1 MKKIYT
7 FLFTLSLA
15 FATSQTIAQCNIT
28 VGMDSTN
35 VSCFNGS
42 DGTVTGLASGG
53 VAPYSYFLGSASS
66 SYCGVT
72 SNCGG
77 GDYITGV
84 TLDTIQNLNTFCNG
98 YTFYNSQLAVLAS
111 GQSETLSISVN
122 NNSNNL
128 YLTAWIDWNND
139 GSFAGAGEKIA
150 LALGDSATNQYS
162 TILNV
167 PQNLPGGVI
176 RMRIQVSSG
185 SQAHPCSSNFTGE
198 TEDYQLA
205 ITASNN
211 VFTGLAAGN
220 YSLFVIDG
228 AGCQASRAFVITQP
242 TQLNTSVMAIQVPNC
257 NQNNGALMAVTS
269 GGTPF
274 SNNTP
279 YTLNWSNGSSSD
291 TISSIG
297 KGVYTVTITDS
308 LGCSVSKSFNLI
320 DNSGLDVETNLISD
334 VSCNGLADGEASAF
348 LGGINSLIIPFSYQ
362 WSNGQ
367 LGNNL
372 TNVPAGLYTVTVT
385 DVLGC
390 TDSDTIRISEPPV
403 LQNTVLSTVDLRCFE
418 ANDGVVEV
426 DPDGGDSTSYTLIYS
441 NRNHCTITGP
451 SCQYERIE
459 TVTFAGLSHTTD
471 TCTGGYG
478 DYSETVAP
486 FQVFPG
492 NFYTLQL
499 NIDALVNE
507 YLTVWIDWNNNGDF
521 DDASEEYIFASGSS
535 STFYSQSIFVPSISQ
550 NTTVKMRVALRF
562 GTAPLNCGTWA
573 FGDVKDYSI
582 NIGNPSTV
590 YGNLP
595 AGNYGAVVMD
605 GNGCFAS
612 DNFTITQPN
621 EIESTVTALNEVSCF
636 GGEDGSIQL
645 AVTGG
650 TSPYVLEWS
659 DGTIGNSVSGLASG
673 FYDVTITDNNG
684 CTEVFDTL
692 VTEPT
697 LLQTSSFEED
707 LLCAGAG
714 SGNIEVFAFGGTAPY
729 SYNWSN
735 GDADSVAND
744 LSAGNYIVTI
754 SDNNGCAD
762 TLSFDIY
769 EPDPMVVEFEIIN
782 ESRCGEFDGV
792 AKANVTGGVGNYTYI
807 WGKGD
812 STQNTSQLFTAVYN
826 GLGAG
831 KYNLMVIDG
840 NECSSLNTF
849 HVSCPVGISEISND
863 EKVAIYPNPNN
874 GTFTL
879 QSSKSL
885 MGSYVQIMSLEGKLV
900 FSESISQITQNL
912 KINAD
917 GLTQGIYILKVTG
930 NLNSAKYITIF

>member
-1 MKKIYT
+1 MKKLYILFSAIAFS
-7 FLFTLSLA
+7 FLSFQSY
-15 FATSQTIAQCNIT
+15 AQCNIT

-35 VSCFNGS
+35 VTCFNGD

-53 VAPYSYFLGSASS
+53 TTPYSYFLGSASS
-66 SYCGVT
+66 FYCSAPT
-72 SNCGG
+72 SCGT
-77 GDYITGV
+77 DYITGV

-111 GQSETLSISVN
+111 GQSETLSVSVN

-128 YLTAWIDWNND
+128 YLTAWIDWDND
-139 GSFAGAGEKIA
+139 GSFAGVGEKIV

-211 VFTGLAAGN
+211 VFTGLTAGN
-220 YSLFVIDG
+220 YTLFVIDG
-228 AGCQASRAFVITQP
+228 AGCQANRTFQITQP
-242 TQLNTSVMAIQVPNC
+242 AQLNTSVMAIQVPNC
-257 NQNNGALMAVTS
+257 NQNNGALMATTS

-279 YTLNWSNGSSSD
+279 YNLNWSNGSSTD
-291 TISSIG
+291 TISNIG

-308 LGCSVSKSFNLI
+308 LGCTVSRSFNLI
-320 DNSGLDVETNLISD
+320 DNSGLDVETSLVND
-334 VSCNGLADGEASAF
+334 VSCNGLADGDATAF
-348 LGGINSLIIPFSYQ
+348 LGGFNSIILPYTFQ

-367 LGNNL
+367 TGTDLVDV
-372 TNVPAGLYTVTVT
+372 TAGLYTVTVT
-385 DVLGC
+385 DTLGC

-418 ANDGVVEV
+418 ANDGAVDV

-478 DYSETVAP
+478 DFSETVAP

-492 NFYTLQL
+492 SSYNLQI

-521 DDASEEYIFASGSS
+521 DDAGEEYIIASGSS
-535 STFYSQSIFVPSISQ
+535 STFYSQSILVPFISQ
-550 NTTVKMRVALRF
+550 NTTIKMRVALRF

-612 DNFTITQPN
+612 DNFTIAQPN
-621 EIESTVTALNEVSCF
+621 EIEPTVTALNEVSCN

-645 AVTGG
+645 AVAGG
-650 TSPYVLEWS
+650 TTPYVLEWS

-684 CTEVFDTL
+684 CAEVFDTL

-714 SGNIEVFAFGGTAPY
+714 SGNIEVFAFGGTEPY

-735 GDADSVAND
+735 GYADSVAND
-744 LSAGNYIVTI
+744 LAAGNYIVTV

-762 TLSFDIY
+762 TLSFDIV
-769 EPDPMVVEFEIIN
+769 EPDSIEVEFEIIN

-849 HVSCPVGISEISND
+849 HVSCPVGLAELSDNEAIS
-863 EKVAIYPNPNN
+863 VYPNPNN
-874 GTFTL
+874 GKFNLHSSHSLLGSKIQIFSMDGKMVYDLVVTS
-879 QSSKSL
+879 QSQL
-885 MGSYVQIMSLEGKLV
+885 NEI
-900 FSESISQITQNL
+900 SIEDFA
-912 KINAD
+912 K
-917 GLTQGIYILKVTG
+917 GIYVLKVVGDINTVKQF
-930 NLNSAKYITIF
+930 SVQ